1 MRVND
6 PSQITCIAGARLG
19 GYQATVFVPGD
30 KTVVKA
36 YKGKAIWKD
45 FASIENYEIDDNN

>member
-19 GYQATVFVPGD
+19 GQQATVYVPGD

-36 YKGKAIWKD
+36 YKSKTIWKG
-45 FASIENYEIDDNN
+45 FAKIENYEIDDKN